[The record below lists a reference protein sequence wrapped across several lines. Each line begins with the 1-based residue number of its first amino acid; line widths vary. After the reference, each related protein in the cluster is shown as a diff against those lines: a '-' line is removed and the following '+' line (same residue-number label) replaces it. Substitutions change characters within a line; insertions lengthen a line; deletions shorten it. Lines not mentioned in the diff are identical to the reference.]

1 MKILW
6 ISPTPSH
13 PQDAG
18 NRAHIY
24 AMAKRIL
31 AEGHHVTFLLY
42 GQEWI
47 PPEAKVEMQ
56 KFWPEFVFVPHRLG
70 GQRKK
75 TKGDVWGIDDWFNTD
90 LEVAIK
96 TVESMRQFDT
106 VYCEYVFF
114 SKALTLFPSHVYK
127 VLSCHDRMSG
137 RAELLK
143 KQGIAPDF
151 FYTTPDQEKIALD
164 RSDLVIAI
172 QGDERK
178 FFQSLT
184 KKPVVEVG
192 YQVARDFLPQ
202 RRLGRRLRV
211 GYIGSNNSLNRK
223 SLEIFLAQLQK
234 EPKLASEVEVVAA
247 GTICKSLENQPVTCL
262 GIVPTESDLY
272 KEVDLVINPMV
283 DGTGLKIKTLSA
295 ISHGMPFLSTE
306 TGSKG
311 IAVTLPEHFSDSIG
325 KLVADLAQVVKNPWD
340 NLPKLRAESERLFD
354 VYQARQKRLVQ
365 DLLFAMST
373 RNARHLREKRVL
385 MVTDVPFW
393 EPGLGN
399 HARILS
405 MCNELRQHANLTI
418 FFYGSLWKQ
427 REELIGKVG
436 LAGQV
441 ISYKAYEEAGNK
453 LESKS
458 NCPRYPGLARWHHET
473 YYRSLRVYLDKTP
486 HFDVVIFQY
495 IRLAYTRDALSY
507 PALTVLDT
515 HDLMSMREYR
525 FLSQGLPHH
534 ISLTFSQERTLLE
547 RFNAVI
553 AIQHEE
559 AAILESTL
567 NKAIPIC
574 CPHGCEA
581 GQVQEE
587 LGIEFKE
594 LRLGFVGGNSDAN
607 YLAIDWF
614 IKQVWSVVGSLSVEL
629 HIFGAVCQ
637 RFASPPGEKVHLHGM
652 VEDLSKVYA
661 QCDVMLNP
669 MIHGGG
675 IKIKSVEAL
684 AHGKPLIASPEG
696 AVGIY
701 APQDSGVIVANDRA
715 EFINAVLRLLENPQE
730 RKTMANAAQLAAEA
744 QFSPNKCFAPLV
756 ELIESM

>member
-24 AMAKRIL
+24 AMAQRIL
-31 AEGHHVTFLLY
+31 AAGHHVTFLLY
-42 GQEWI
+42 GQEWV
-47 PPEAKVEMQ
+47 PPEAKLEMQ
-56 KFWPEFVFVPHRLG
+56 SFWPEFVFVPHRRG
-70 GQRKK
+70 AERKK
-75 TKGDVWGIDDWFNTD
+75 SKGEVWGIDDWFNID

-96 TVESMRQFDT
+96 TVDSMRQFDA

-114 SKALTLFPSHVYK
+114 SKSLTLFPSHVYK

-164 RSDLVIAI
+164 RADIVIAI
-172 QGDERK
+172 QEDERK

-192 YQVARDFLPQ
+192 YPVTQEFLPQ
-202 RRLGRRLRV
+202 RRLGRKLRV

-223 SLEIFLAQLQK
+223 SLEIFLAELKRHSALVQD
-234 EPKLASEVEVVAA
+234 VEVVAA
-247 GTICKSLENQPVTCL
+247 GSICKSLENQPVTCL
-262 GIVPTESDLY
+262 GVVEAESDLY

-295 ISHGMPFLSTE
+295 IRHGMPFLSTE

-311 IAVTLPEHFSDSIG
+311 IAVTLPEHHSDSIG
-325 KLVADLAQVVKNPWD
+325 KLVSNLAEVINNPWD
-340 NLPKLRAESERLFD
+340 NLPKLRAETERLFE
-354 VYQARQKRLVQ
+354 VYQIRQKRLIQ
-365 DLLFAMST
+365 DLLFAMTT

-405 MCNELRQHANLTI
+405 MCKELKQHANLTV
-418 FFYGSLWKQ
+418 FFYGSLWRQ
-427 REELIGKVG
+427 REELIAKAG
-436 LAGQV
+436 LSGQV
-441 ISYKAYEEAGNK
+441 VSYKTYEEAGNK
-453 LESKS
+453 LDSKS
-458 NCPRYPGLARWHHET
+458 NCPRYPGLSRWHHET
-473 YYRSLRVYLDKTP
+473 YYRSLKVYLDKAP

-495 IRLAYTRDALSY
+495 IRLAYTRDALGY

-525 FLSQGLPHH
+525 FLSQGLSHH
-534 ISLTFSQERTLLE
+534 ISLTFSQERSLLE
-547 RFNAVI
+547 RFDAVI

-567 NKAIPIC
+567 KKAIAIC

-581 GQVQEE
+581 SQAQGAWEIE
-587 LGIEFKE
+587 LKD
-594 LRLGFVGGNSDAN
+594 LKLGFVGGNSDAN
-607 YLAIDWF
+607 YYAVDWF
-614 IKQVWSVVGSLSVEL
+614 IKQVWPVVGQLAVEL

-637 RFASPPGEKVHLHGM
+637 RITHVPEKIYLHGM
-652 VEDLSKVYA
+652 VEDIARVYE

-675 IKIKSVEAL
+675 IKIKSIEAL

-696 AVGIY
+696 AVGIRS
-701 APQDSGVIVANDRA
+701 PEESGVIVAQSRTD
-715 EFINAVLRLLENPQE
+715 FVNAVLRILENTQE
-730 RKTMANAAQLAAEA
+730 RKAMADAARAAAKA
-744 QFSPNKCFAPLV
+744 QFSPDKCFSPLV

>member
-18 NRAHIY
+18 NRAHIF
-24 AMAKRIL
+24 AMAQKIL
-31 AEGHHVTFLLY
+31 AAGHQVTFLLY
-42 GQEWI
+42 GQEWVT
-47 PPEAKVEMQ
+47 PEAKAEMQ

-70 GQRKK
+70 KERKK
-75 TKGDVWGIDDWFNTD
+75 SKGEVWGIDDWFNSD
-90 LEVAIK
+90 LEISIK

-114 SKALTLFPSHVYK
+114 SKALTLFPSYVYK

-143 KQGIAPDF
+143 KQGIPPDF
-151 FYTTPDQEKIALD
+151 FYTTPDQEKIALNRAD
-164 RSDLVIAI
+164 IVIAI
-172 QGDERK
+172 QEDERR

-184 KKPVVEVG
+184 KRPVIEVG
-192 YQVARDFLPQ
+192 YPVKPDFLPE
-202 RRLGRRLRV
+202 RRLGHKLRV

-223 SLEIFLAQLQK
+223 SLEVFMAALRELPAV
-234 EPKLASEVEVVAA
+234 ASGVEVVAA
-247 GTICKSLENQPVTCL
+247 GTICKSLENHPVTCL
-262 GIVPTESDLY
+262 GIVPEEADLY

-295 ISHGMPFLSTE
+295 IRHGMPFLSTE

-311 IAVTLPEHFSDSIG
+311 IPVVLAEHYSDSIR
-325 KLVADLAQVVKNPWD
+325 KLVSDLAEVVNNPWD
-340 NLPKLRAESERLFD
+340 NLPKLRRESLRLFD
-354 VYQARQKRLVQ
+354 IYQERQNKQ
-365 DLLFAMST
+365 IQNLLFAMTT
-373 RNARHLREKRVL
+373 RNARHIREKKVL

-399 HARILS
+399 HARILA
-405 MCNELRQHANLTI
+405 MCNELRRHASLTV
-418 FFYGSLWKQ
+418 FFYGSLWRQ
-427 REELIGKVG
+427 REELIAKVG
-436 LAGQV
+436 LGGQV
-441 ISYKAYEEAGNK
+441 VSYKAFEEAGNK

-458 NCPRYPGLARWHHET
+458 TCPRYAGLARWHHEV
-473 YYRSLRVYLDKTP
+473 YFRSLKAYLDTTP
-486 HFDVVIFQY
+486 HFDALIFQY
-495 IRLAYTRDALSY
+495 IRLAYVRDALSY

-547 RFNAVI
+547 RFNSVI

-559 AAILESTL
+559 AAVLESTL
-567 NKAIPIC
+567 SKAIPVC
-574 CPHGCEA
+574 CPHGCEVGEIVYEA
-581 GQVQEE
+581 KAVS
-587 LGIEFKE
+587 KE

-614 IKQVWSVVGSLSVEL
+614 LKQVWPVVGQLSIHL
-629 HIFGAVCQ
+629 HIFGGVCQ
-637 RFASPPGEKVHLHGM
+637 RFTSVPEKVHLHGM
-652 VEDLSKVYA
+652 VEELAKVYA
-661 QCDVMLNP
+661 ECDVMLNP

-675 IKIKSVEAL
+675 IKIKSIEAL

-696 AVGIY
+696 AVGIHS
-701 APQDSGVIVANDRA
+701 PEESGVIVAKDRA
-715 EFINAVLRLLENPQE
+715 EFISGVLLLLENQRE
-730 RKTMANAAQLAAEA
+730 REAMAVAARSAAET
-744 QFSPNKCFAPLV
+744 QFSPEKCFAPLV

>member
-24 AMAKRIL
+24 AMAQKLL
-31 AEGHHVTFLLY
+31 AAGHHVTFLLY
-42 GQEWI
+42 GQEWVT
-47 PPEAKVEMQ
+47 PEAKLEMQ

-70 GQRKK
+70 AQRKK
-75 TKGDVWGIDDWFNTD
+75 SKGDVWGIDDWFNVD

-96 TVESMRQFDT
+96 TVDSMRQFDV

-114 SKALTLFPSHVYK
+114 SKALTQFPSHVYK

-143 KQGIAPDF
+143 SQGIAPDF
-151 FYTTPDQEKIALD
+151 FYTIPEQEKIALD
-164 RSDLVIAI
+164 RADLVIAI
-172 QGDERK
+172 QEDERK

-184 KKPVVEVG
+184 RKPVVEVG
-192 YQVARDFLPQ
+192 YPVTEEFLPP
-202 RRLGRRLRV
+202 RRLGRKLRV

-223 SLEIFLAQLQK
+223 SLEIFLTELQRN
-234 EPKLASEVEVVAA
+234 PALDSNVEVVAA
-247 GTICKSLENQPVTCL
+247 GSICKSLEHQPVTRL
-262 GIVPTESDLY
+262 GIVPEESDLY

-295 ISHGMPFLSTE
+295 IRHGMPFLSTE

-311 IAVTLPEHFSDSIG
+311 IAVTLPEHHCESIR
-325 KLVADLAQVVKNPWD
+325 KLVSDLAQVVDNPWD
-340 NLPKLRAESERLFD
+340 NLPKLRTESERLLE
-354 VYQARQKRLVQ
+354 VYQARQKRLIH

-373 RNARHLREKRVL
+373 RNARYLREKRVL

-399 HARILS
+399 HARILN
-405 MCNELRQHANLTI
+405 MCKELQEHVNLTV

-427 REELIGKVG
+427 REELIARVGMGGK
-436 LAGQV
+436 V
-441 ISYKAYEEAGNK
+441 ISYKPYEEAGNK

-458 NCPRYPGLARWHHET
+458 TCPRYSGLSRWRHEI
-473 YYRSLRVYLDKTP
+473 YYRSLKVYLDKVP

-525 FLSQGLPHH
+525 FISQGLPHH
-534 ISLTFSQERTLLE
+534 ISLSFSQEKTILE
-547 RFNAVI
+547 RFHAVI

-559 AAILESTL
+559 AAVLESTL
-567 NKAIPIC
+567 KKPIPIC
-574 CPHGCEA
+574 CPHGCKTTKDNDGA
-581 GQVQEE
+581 DAE
-587 LGIEFKE
+587 LKE
-594 LRLGFVGGNSDAN
+594 LKLGFVGGNSDAN
-607 YLAIDWF
+607 HLAIDWF
-614 IKQVWSVVGSLSVEL
+614 IKQVWPVVRQLAVEL

-637 RFASPPGEKVHLHGM
+637 RFTSVPDKIHLHGM
-652 VEDLSKVYA
+652 VEDLGRVYG

-675 IKIKSVEAL
+675 IKIKSIEAL

-696 AVGIY
+696 AVGICS
-701 APQDSGVIVANDRA
+701 PEDSGVIVAKDRTD
-715 EFINAVLRLLENPQE
+715 FIDAVLRLLENTQE
-730 RKTMANAAQLAAEA
+730 RKAMAEAALMAAET
-744 QFSPNKCFAPLV
+744 QFSPDKCFSPLV
-756 ELIESM
+756 ELIKSM